1 MRSYIESYADRHGHY
16 DLINFNTEVISV
28 TPVDAGS
35 APVGSA
41 GWRVLT
47 SRGDEG
53 VFDGVLVANG
63 HLWDAYVP
71 DVPGEFTGR
80 QLHSSE
86 YDCVKDLQ
94 GGRVLVVGAGNSGC
108 DLAVDVAQH
117 RLEVDI
123 VVREGRH
130 FQPKTYFGVPRQEV
144 PFLAGFSPEEQD
156 LLSRLL
162 ARVSIG
168 ENHNYP
174 GMPAPQEQTLAGA
187 PTTVNDLLL
196 YWIHHGRVRVVPGI
210 SHFDGRT
217 VHFTDGTCR
226 EYDSILWATGFN
238 VKLPFLGDDQIA
250 WRGRVPVRRA
260 GGILPEGV
268 EKLYFVG
275 LIAPRGP
282 QIPIYGAQTKLIV
295 RMIRLYEEAGWH
307 GLALSNYFATLQ
319 EPELRI
325 DIVRPVWLEQM
336 ADTERLLKRWRQR
349 RWHADAANRPSRRS
363 RSSARSRGQRRRREP
378 ARNRSTPNRRRGSCR
393 RVRFRCPPT
402 ATLPSRLPPP
412 TRPASPRQRRFRA
425 HRADS
430 ACPRRSTRHARQRE
444 ASCWP
449 LARGDQRWTR

>member
-1 MRSYIESYADRHGHY
+1 
-16 DLINFNTEVISV
+16 
-28 TPVDAGS
+28 VDAGS

-86 YDCVKDLQ
+86 YNNVNDLE

-123 VVREGRH
+123 VIRNGVQ

-144 PFLAGFSPEEQD
+144 PFLTGFSPEEQD

-174 GMPAPQEQTLAGA
+174 GMPAPQAQTLAGG

-250 WRGRVPVRRA
+250 WRQGVPVRRA

-307 GLALSNYFATLQ
+307 GFALANYFATLQ

-336 ADTERLLKRWRQR
+336 ADTERLLT
-349 RWHADAANRPSRRS
+349 ALEAAPMTRIEP
-363 RSSARSRGQRRRREP
+363 SSAGI
-378 ARNRSTPNRRRGSCR
+378 AK
-393 RVRFRCPPT
+393 
-402 ATLPSRLPPP
+402 
-412 TRPASPRQRRFRA
+412 
-425 HRADS
+425 
-430 ACPRRSTRHARQRE
+430 
-444 ASCWP
+444 
-449 LARGDQRWTR
+449 